1 MTNHGTLLATA
12 AALAASTLPAAAIR
26 SRSGTLGRAAWSI
39 RSRSS
44 TLRGRADDP
53 GAFVVTGG
61 RGQVLRV
68 EPGHRS
74 RVPLVISAA
83 SVAAWDNHLV
93 TAIVSAS

>member
-1 MTNHGTLLATA
+1 
-12 AALAASTLPAAAIR
+12 
-26 SRSGTLGRAAWSI
+26 
-39 RSRSS
+39 
-44 TLRGRADDP
+44 
-53 GAFVVTGG
+53 VVTGG